1 MEGLTNTIEALTHS
15 GTFRGSTQFCSS
27 SPLQIQNKEESGK
40 GVKEDE
46 EEEENK
52 EEWGGKTRKGR
63 EEEEKRTSTKK

>member
-1 MEGLTNTIEALTHS
+1 MEGLTNTIGALTHS
-15 GTFRGSTQFCSS
+15 GTFRGSAQFCSS

-52 EEWGGKTRKGR
+52 EWGGKTRKGR
-63 EEEEKRTSTKK
+63 EEEERTSTKK